1 MHHFVVKFSTFS
13 SQAARV
19 IEPPN
24 QNPADAVVKNALEIL
39 VVGAVCG
46 AGSMQLKDVHPSV
59 CLSVCL
65 SVPFAGCCW
74 WLLGDMCHVI
84 S

>member
-1 MHHFVVKFSTFS
+1 MHHFVVKFSKFS

-24 QNPADAVVKNALEIL
+24 QNPADAVVKNAPEIL

-46 AGSMQLKDVHPSV
+46 AGSMQLKDVRPSV

-65 SVPFAGCCW
+65 FHSHAAAAAAGC
-74 WLLGDMCHVI
+74 
-84 S
+84 

>member
-1 MHHFVVKFSTFS
+1 MHHFVVKFSKFS

-39 VVGAVCG
+39 VVGAACG
-46 AGSMQLKDVHPSV
+46 AGSMQLKYVHPSV
-59 CLSVCL
+59 CLSVCSIRTL
-65 SVPFAGCCW
+65 LLAAAAG
-74 WLLGDMCHVI
+74 G
-84 S
+84 